1 MKEFKEVFTAQDWK
15 DLDEFEMERA
25 YWANKAKQK
34 PCDTLTQYSW
44 PEEKPEH
51 NKEYLIRTRDKCE
64 HYDYVGYRI
73 ATWKEKLTASE
84 RQTTYGLERKGGF
97 EPGFFEMDDNMYW
110 FTVDN
115 ITHRWELPE
124 VRE

>member
-1 MKEFKEVFTAQDWK
+1 MDKKQG
-15 DLDEFEMERA
+15 
-25 YWANKAKQK
+25 WAECRRRLNEPPEITDIMMRHK
-34 PCDTLTQYSW
+34 W
-44 PEEKPEH
+44 PEEKPER

-110 FTVDN
+110 FTVDKV
-115 ITHRWELPE
+115 THWWELPE
-124 VRE
+124 V

>member
-1 MKEFKEVFTAQDWK
+1 MDIYKDSNGREFVIGEYGKNVY
-15 DLDEFEMERA
+15 LDEKRPTVDHLIRH
-25 YWANKAKQK
+25 K
-34 PCDTLTQYSW
+34 W

-110 FTVDN
+110 FTVDK
-115 ITHRWELPE
+115 ITHWWELPE
-124 VRE
+124 VKE